1 MDPLCGDLSLLDHFR
16 HGGLIMFPDLFC
28 ITITAAHLR
37 LFARFTQQKP
47 EDCITVQ
54 SPAAQLKDS
63 GLLPESMSPLKC
75 GLSFT

>member
-1 MDPLCGDLSLLDHFR
+1 MDPVCRYMLLLDHFGN
-16 HGGLIMFPDLFC
+16 GGLIMFPDLFC

-37 LFARFTQQKP
+37 LFACFTQQKP

-54 SPAAQLKDS
+54 SKAQLKDS

>member
-1 MDPLCGDLSLLDHFR
+1 
-16 HGGLIMFPDLFC
+16 MFPDLFT
-28 ITITAAHLR
+28 ITITAEHLR

-54 SPAAQLKDS
+54 AKAQLKDS

-75 GLSFT
+75 GLSFTE